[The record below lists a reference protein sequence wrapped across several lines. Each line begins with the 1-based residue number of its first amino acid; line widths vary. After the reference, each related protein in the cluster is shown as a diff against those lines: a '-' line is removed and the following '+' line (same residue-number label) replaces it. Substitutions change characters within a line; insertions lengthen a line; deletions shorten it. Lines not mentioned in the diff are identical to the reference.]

1 MVCLQPG
8 AAAAISRHTQ
18 HCEPLSPLRGSGDWC
33 PHPQCGVLL
42 EQGQG
47 EVQENERG
55 TRRYAVFVSHVERE
69 TWTHRLNCPQQ
80 PLPGYQP
87 PTTLSDLLL
96 LLLHPYSTCFFF
108 LFSTIQSYHIPR
120 GAPSS
125 VLHSARHHPSLGISS
140 HSHGEVMPGL
150 FHDASGKRYILYTRV
165 YTLWKLR
172 GGVALLRMTWA
183 CQRGHLCGFRK
194 SLRAGS
200 VLYT

>member
-1 MVCLQPG
+1 MDAPPQLPSTTSSG
-8 AAAAISRHTQ
+8 ISA
-18 HCEPLSPLRGSGDWC
+18 SG
-33 PHPQCGVLL
+33 
-42 EQGQG
+42 
-47 EVQENERG
+47 
-55 TRRYAVFVSHVERE
+55 
-69 TWTHRLNCPQQ
+69 
-80 PLPGYQP
+80 
-87 PTTLSDLLL
+87 TLSDLLL
-96 LLLHPYSTCFFF
+96 LLASLLHLFLF
-108 LFSTIQSYHIPR
+108 LFSTSFSQSYHIPR

-150 FHDASGKRYILYTRV
+150 FHDASGKVAHEVRHVYIHA
-165 YTLWKLR
+165 TLWKLR